1 MINWSKV
8 NELRD
13 DIGADDFEDIIEVFL
28 QEVEEELAALQTK
41 SEDDLAASMHFLKG
55 SALNLGFEDFADQ
68 CRQGERD
75 ATQIEI
81 PALLSCYEASKKQ
94 FLDKYKNG

>member
-1 MINWSKV
+1 MINWSKA

-13 DIGADDFEDIIEVFL
+13 DIGADDFEEIIEVFL
-28 QEVEEELAALQTK
+28 QEVEEELAVLQNK
-41 SEDDLAASMHFLKG
+41 SGDELAASMHFLKG
-55 SALNLGFEDFADQ
+55 SALNLGFEEFADK

-75 ATQIEI
+75 ATQVEI
-81 PALLSCYEASKKQ
+81 PALLSCYDTSKKQ